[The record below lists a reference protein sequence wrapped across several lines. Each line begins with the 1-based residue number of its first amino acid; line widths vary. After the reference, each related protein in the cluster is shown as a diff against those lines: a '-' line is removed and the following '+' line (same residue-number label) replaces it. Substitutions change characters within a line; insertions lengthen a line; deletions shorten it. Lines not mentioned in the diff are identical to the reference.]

1 MKIKLLV
8 LISAVALL
16 FFPKENFSQ
25 APNLGTASSFALF
38 TAVGAFNN
46 IGASTYVTGDVGTN
60 VGAFNAFPPGTVVG
74 QIHVADPISAQ
85 AATDVAVA
93 YSSLSAVTC
102 GIVHGVL
109 LGGGEYLT
117 PNVYC
122 LGAASTLTG
131 TLTLDG
137 QGNPNSL
144 FIFKINGALS
154 TSTFSNVVLI
164 NSASLCNV
172 YWQINGQFDL
182 GNNSVFSGTI
192 ISNGAINLL
201 DGSSLQ
207 GRGLSTAGAISLQ
220 ANAVTIPLPPTAS
233 IITAGGATTFCDGGN
248 VILSGNIGGIWST
261 GAVTPTINVI
271 AGGDYYV
278 TNTTA
283 CGSATSNH
291 IIVTVNPLP
300 SATSSSISWGCW
312 RFLKPPEDLLISGGM
327 TF

>member
-1 MKIKLLV
+1 MKSKLL
-8 LISAVALL
+8 LIITVFILL
-16 FFPKENFSQ
+16 SFPNANFGQ

-60 VGAFNAFPPGTVVG
+60 VGAFNAFPPGTAVG

-85 AATDVAVA
+85 AAIDVATA
-93 YSSLSAVTC
+93 YSSLSAVIC
-102 GIVHGVL
+102 GIDHGVL
-109 LGGGEYLT
+109 LGGGEFLT

-192 ISNGAINLL
+192 VSDGAINLL
-201 DGSSLQ
+201 DGSSLL

-220 ANAVTIPLPPTAS
+220 SNIVTVPFVATPVFAFGATSIHCQGAGIVTYTATATNNTG
-233 IITAGGATTFCDGGN
+233 ITYSLDAASLAGGNTIVEA
-248 VILSGNIGGIWST
+248 T
-261 GAVTPTINVI
+261 GAVTYV
-271 AGGDYYV
+271 AGWSGTSFITATATGCSNGPSTAIHTV
-278 TNTTA
+278 TTNLLTT
-283 CGSATSNH
+283 SLVWHN
-291 IIVTVNPLP
+291 
-300 SATSSSISWGCW
+300 
-312 RFLKPPEDLLISGGM
+312 
-327 TF
+327 